1 MRYKTS
7 FVFDQKRVQLL
18 QLMLMIHTQI
28 INGLFFLA
36 ATFIKLSS
44 PLSFRESL
52 RPTIWEAS
60 HSLRYRIFTSNIT
73 IRKDI
78 FTANVF
84 QVLS

>member
-7 FVFDQKRVQLL
+7 FVFYQKRVQLL

-44 PLSFRESL
+44 PLSFRES
-52 RPTIWEAS
+52 
-60 HSLRYRIFTSNIT
+60 
-73 IRKDI
+73 
-78 FTANVF
+78 
-84 QVLS
+84 